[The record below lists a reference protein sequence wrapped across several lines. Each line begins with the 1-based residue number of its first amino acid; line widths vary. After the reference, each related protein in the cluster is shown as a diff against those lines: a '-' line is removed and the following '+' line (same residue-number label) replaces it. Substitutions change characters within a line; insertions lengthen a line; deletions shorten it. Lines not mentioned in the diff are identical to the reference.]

1 MPPSIKVTQFFFL
14 KTSNYICELKY
25 KSRCVLMNEKGTGIL
40 KDRETQVEKFV
51 LSKLSTRYRKDNFE
65 LFNRF

>member
-1 MPPSIKVTQFFFL
+1 
-14 KTSNYICELKY
+14 
-25 KSRCVLMNEKGTGIL
+25 MNEKGTGIL

>member
-1 MPPSIKVTQFFFL
+1 
-14 KTSNYICELKY
+14 
-25 KSRCVLMNEKGTGIL
+25 MNEKGTGIL

-65 LFNRF
+65 LFNRFQVPLIMTVSLAHMYKDFFF